1 MSKYIFTM
9 ALIHM
14 VAWAQNDNDIIPSD
28 YMMDEDETD
37 AVEDLI
43 DEKTGKEYTTLPRG
57 SPQYPRHY
65 FKGTHYQYE
74 LDADEK
80 LAQLWEM
87 LVPDENV

>member
-9 ALIHM
+9 ALIQM

-43 DEKTGKEYTTLPRG
+43 DEKTG
-57 SPQYPRHY
+57 
-65 FKGTHYQYE
+65 
-74 LDADEK
+74 
-80 LAQLWEM
+80 
-87 LVPDENV
+87 